1 LPHRDYTFTDSH
13 CSQGKPKILTM
24 WVPVTEVTPQN
35 GCMYVVPKQFDENY
49 DRDSVYEHMV
59 VQTTGWLAGK
69 SHLAFPLAGARPLAP
84 VRPLPLP
91 PPPPPPP
98 LLLLLLFSSSF
109 FFFCRSEPAVSCCK
123 RTHKH
128 AHRASVIGWRQLF
141 VSCLLDASEP
151 AIVIVTLVWSSSR
164 CAPDAGGGR
173 LALRLV
179 WQRDPLG
186 CPLPRGSCRPAA
198 CFHRLGVP
206 ADRLR
211 QPRCAPTEP
220 RGGAGLDARSKAGAT
235 STIDGL
241 LSALDRSA
249 SSV

>member
-1 LPHRDYTFTDSH
+1 MRTT
-13 CSQGKPKILTM
+13 
-24 WVPVTEVTPQN
+24 TETRCTSTWSCRPQ
-35 GCMYVVPKQFDENY
+35 V
-49 DRDSVYEHMV
+49 
-59 VQTTGWLAGK
+59 GWLAR
-69 SHLAFPLAGARPLAP
+69 AT
-84 VRPLPLP
+84 LPSPWLVPGPSLRCALCRCRRRRRRRCCCCSCFSP
-91 PPPPPPP
+91 PP
-98 LLLLLLFSSSF
+98 SSSSAAQSQPF
-109 FFFCRSEPAVSCCK
+109 HAA
-123 RTHKH
+123 H
-128 AHRASVIGWRQLF
+128 AHTNTHTELRSLCGG
-141 VSCLLDASEP
+141 SCLLDASEP

>member
-1 LPHRDYTFTDSH
+1 
-13 CSQGKPKILTM
+13 M

-128 AHRASVIGWRQLF
+128 AHRASVIVWRQLF
-141 VSCLLDASEP
+141 VGCF
-151 AIVIVTLVWSSSR
+151 R
-164 CAPDAGGGR
+164 AGDSHSHTSMVVVSVR
-173 LALRLV
+173 ARRRRRQARFAL
-179 WQRDPLG
+179 G
-186 CPLPRGSCRPAA
+186 M
-198 CFHRLGVP
+198 
-206 ADRLR
+206 
-211 QPRCAPTEP
+211 
-220 RGGAGLDARSKAGAT
+220 AT
-235 STIDGL
+235 
-241 LSALDRSA
+241 
-249 SSV
+249 